1 MLLRA
6 CLIAIACVALTRGVV
21 ATQSDSSGRARAVY
35 ARATALDAQGNHA
48 AALAL
53 LWEAAGLSP
62 RDADIQNALGEALD
76 RLGSL
81 DAAIDAYDAAL
92 AARPDFQKAANNLVL
107 ALAKNGNGAQAVA
120 RARALVAAAPG
131 DPERYFTLGL
141 AQSEQDLD
149 GSIASLRHALELAPR
164 HVLARYNLALVLR
177 RADRAPEAIAELR
190 RTLDIEPRPEV
201 HFALGVT
208 YWRQGEIDRAV
219 DTLREAVASRPG
231 YAEAHYTLGAVFK
244 AKGDQRQ
251 AAASLRRAIALQPDL
266 SSAHY
271 LLGLVL
277 EALHD
282 EPGARGELAEAQRQR
297 AAAASEQEAMLW
309 TASGAEKLGRNDV
322 TGAIDCFRRA
332 TQALSTYAPAHY
344 QLGRALLLSGQ
355 PDAAR
360 EAFAIAHKLNPSL
373 VY

>member
-107 ALAKNGNGAQAVA
+107 ALAKNGKGAQAVA

-277 EALHD
+277 EALRD